1 MATEN
6 TLARLKETLGRLSE
20 VDMDLVKR
28 RSLGDQSLSQDM
40 GGVEKELDLIIQQA
54 EHYSVQVHDDVIR
67 AIIANLMRIATA
79 LEQQAALGD
88 DEYIGKKEAFIGS
101 LQVQIEESKRWRSE
115 IARMLMLNLSVV
127 EVERLGAAVQ
137 EVKDKLDQS
146 REGFFEEVRAECNS
160 MLSKASGEAEEIVS
174 RARRT
179 ARHISVKEAQRQFE
193 EAAEK
198 GAVSAKRWSWIVAGS
213 FGALIVT
220 ILFLLFLAD
229 PPRGEGAFS
238 AESVYFTLM
247 RLFLLST
254 LASFSA
260 FTFKMLRV
268 HLHMAEKNRHRV
280 RVANS
285 VEGFVQSAGEPSQR
299 DLILAKMTDA
309 IVSFGDSGLVQHDR
323 EDGSSTMSNDLVGRV
338 AAALSGKN

>member
-1 MATEN
+1 
-6 TLARLKETLGRLSE
+6 
-20 VDMDLVKR
+20 
-28 RSLGDQSLSQDM
+28 
-40 GGVEKELDLIIQQA
+40 
-54 EHYSVQVHDDVIR
+54 
-67 AIIANLMRIATA
+67 
-79 LEQQAALGD
+79 
-88 DEYIGKKEAFIGS
+88 
-101 LQVQIEESKRWRSE
+101 
-115 IARMLMLNLSVV
+115 
-127 EVERLGAAVQ
+127 
-137 EVKDKLDQS
+137 
-146 REGFFEEVRAECNS
+146 
-160 MLSKASGEAEEIVS
+160 MLSKAAGEAEEIVS

-179 ARHISVKEAQRQFE
+179 ARHISVNEAQRQFE

-198 GAVSAKRWSWIVAGS
+198 GAASAKRWSWIVAVA

-229 PPRGEGAFS
+229 PPQGKAAFS
-238 AESVYFTLM
+238 AESLYFTLM

-323 EDGSSTMSNDLVGRV
+323 EDGSSTMSNDLAGRV
-338 AAALSGKN
+338 VAALSGKN

>member
-1 MATEN
+1 MATDE
-6 TLARLKETLGRLSE
+6 TLVRLKDTLDRLSQ
-20 VDMDLVKR
+20 VDRDLVKR
-28 RSLGDQSLSQDM
+28 SSLGDQSLSPDM
-40 GGVEKELDLIIQQA
+40 GGLEQEIDRIVRQA
-54 EHYSVQVHDDVIR
+54 ESHAVEVHDDVTR
-67 AIIANLMRIATA
+67 GIIANLMRISTV
-79 LEQQAALGD
+79 LEKQAALGD
-88 DEYIGKKEAFIGS
+88 EEYIGRKEAFINS

-115 IARMLMLNLSVV
+115 IAQMLMLNLGVF
-127 EVERLGAAVQ
+127 EVERLEAAVQ

-146 REGFFEEVRAECNS
+146 REGFFEEVRAKCDN
-160 MLSKASGEAEEIVS
+160 MLSKAAGEAEEIVS

-179 ARHISVKEAQRQFE
+179 ARHISVNEAQRQFE

-198 GAVSAKRWSWIVAGS
+198 GAASAKGWSWMVAVS

-220 ILFLLFLAD
+220 ILFLLFLTD
-229 PPRGEGAFS
+229 PPQGKGALS
-238 AESVYFTLM
+238 AESLYFTVM

-260 FTFKMLRV
+260 YTFKMLRV
-268 HLHMAEKNRHRV
+268 HLHIAEKNRHRV

-309 IVSFGDSGLVQHDR
+309 IVNFGDSGLVQHDR
-323 EDGSSTMSNDLVGRV
+323 EDGSSTISNDLVGRV
-338 AAALSGKN
+338 VAALSSKN